1 MMYLFSFKAFADN
14 SLGLTFVIPMPRS
27 ENLVLIM
34 ALVSLAFNV
43 VYFVLHYRWRF
54 TGKAP
59 ANLEVGQSES
69 VL

>member
-1 MMYLFSFKAFADN
+1 
-14 SLGLTFVIPMPRS
+14 LTFVIPMPRS
-27 ENLVLIM
+27 ETLVLVM

-43 VYFVLHYRWRF
+43 VYFVLHYRWKY